1 MMKET
6 YLVASLAV
14 SVLACAGCAVDSGRG
29 TGPTHA
35 DHSSPKAIM
44 ASFHR
49 ALQQKDDATI
59 RECMEPDVRE
69 HCDKIL
75 RLGKTFNEKAD
86 EAARLIEERIG
97 KEEAEFFRN
106 IRENGFG
113 GSPLHDV
120 ARDGEIDWSRVRIET
135 RGDRAEVFIEGRK
148 MKVCI
153 VKRVLDGWYMTSQYE
168 GSIFPGTSPEDK
180 MRMAEWIHG
189 ATERARMFCRYVA
202 DGSVNKK
209 NFYNVVK
216 EGGMDYTAL
225 ENGMDVNGDKRF
237 QWRSKI
243 LRFVVVGPNSQYYEI
258 DELGGATALD
268 GYKAVGVETFVTA
281 PMRGRIPARFPAS
294 VQQAIVKHLAETK
307 MFSAVTAGAPPAG
320 GLAIRGRFMNFSPGG
335 YDPRAV
341 GGRLNALVNAQIE
354 MVDTGSGIAIV
365 RGMVKSALRPGAKEK
380 EEELANG
387 VAKAVKGLLEAHMTK
402 PE

>member
-49 ALQQKDDATI
+49 ALQQRDDATI

-69 HCDKIL
+69 HCDKML

-135 RGDRAEVFIEGRK
+135 RGDRAEFFIEGRK

-168 GSIFPGTSPEDK
+168 GSLFLDTSPEVK
-180 MRMAEWIHG
+180 MMMAEWIHV
-189 ATERARMFCRYVA
+189 ATEHARMFCRYVA

-225 ENGMDVNGDKRF
+225 ENGMDDERF
-237 QWRSKI
+237 PTYSGLMGLNWTADWQNKK
-243 LRFVVVGPNSQYYEI
+243 
-258 DELGGATALD
+258 GGATLLD
-268 GYKAVGVETFVTA
+268 GYEVVGVETFDAASVQGDLPA
-281 PMRGRIPARFPAS
+281 GLPAR
-294 VQQAIVKHLAETK
+294 VQQAIVEHLAELK
-307 MFSAVTAGAPPAG
+307 WFPAVKVGAPPAG
-320 GLAIRGRFMNFSPGG
+320 GLAIRGRFTHFDDRCVSVRLEVELVDAGSG
-335 YDPRAV
+335 KVLHVVRVRSEAKSAVRAGEDELSDGAGRAV
-341 GGRLNALVNAQIE
+341 
-354 MVDTGSGIAIV
+354 
-365 RGMVKSALRPGAKEK
+365 KSF
-380 EEELANG
+380 
-387 VAKAVKGLLEAHMTK
+387 VAHHRSN
-402 PE
+402 PD